1 MTKAKVNR
9 PAEVTL
15 FETEL
20 GIKFKGPYSDGREW
34 DAVLPTKGEINAMLK
49 MGELAK
55 WLQEKGYSR
64 NSNKI
69 NATFAFGI
77 KISNKIDLAVERTDK
92 GLQLTLCYD
101 D

>member
-1 MTKAKVNR
+1 MAKAKVNR

-34 DAVLPTKGEINAMLK
+34 DAVLPAKGEINAMLK

-64 NSNKI
+64 NSYTI
-69 NATFAFGI
+69 NATFGI
-77 KISNKIDLAVERTDK
+77 KINNKLDLAVERVHK